1 MKLSSVQKKLLTL
14 MADGHRLNENS
25 HGEVE
30 LAMPGYEF
38 WPRQYRTV
46 DKLHKLKLIEFVPRP
61 AYHDGHFVL
70 TDSGK
75 QMAKK
80 LKGGAQ

>member
-1 MKLSSVQKKLLTL
+1 MKLSPVQKKLLIL
-14 MADGHRLNENS
+14 MADGHRLSVNH
-25 HGEVE
+25 HGEAE
-30 LAMPGYEF
+30 LQKPGYEF

-46 DKLHKLKLIEFVPRP
+46 DKLHKLKLIKFVSRP
-61 AYHDGHFVL
+61 FYHDGHFIL

-80 LKGGAQ
+80 LKAV